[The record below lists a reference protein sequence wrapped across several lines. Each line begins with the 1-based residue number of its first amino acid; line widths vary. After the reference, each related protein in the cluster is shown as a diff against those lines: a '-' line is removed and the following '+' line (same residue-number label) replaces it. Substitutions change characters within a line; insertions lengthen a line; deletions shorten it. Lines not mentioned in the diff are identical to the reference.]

1 MKVKIDIAR
10 FKRQPLNKRKE
21 IISFLATSFNVK
33 ESDLVSEDNV
43 NLVKLSDALLTK
55 QIVKEAKEAAVKKR

>member
-1 MKVKIDIAR
+1 MQVKIDIAR